1 MLRSIRLQNYKGFLD
16 TGNIVFKPITIIFG
30 KNSSG
35 KSSICKLLPIL
46 RDAIAN
52 RNEPLPLVSKENV
65 RIAYRYED
73 LFHDRIYSNMLG
85 ISMDFDN
92 RTFLKSSFFIQDGVF
107 CDGGLSANF
116 KGKLTGSI
124 TVRAKKDKKS
134 DKLAEPFIG
143 RKDPE
148 FEKVLDDC
156 KFSANFIGPIRA
168 NAPEFISKSDMQ
180 RAIARDAGGAYA
192 YMELMKSEFGSKDL
206 ISKVSDWMK
215 ANMDSYEIEMY
226 PVNDYM
232 MDGYVPIIKKDALRM
247 HLSDV
252 GEGITQVIPIIVQSF
267 LNEPNSLTVL
277 EQPALHLHPAIHSSI
292 AERLAMSTIETG
304 QTFVIESHSHNLLL
318 GFQRMVAKSDSPFT
332 SDDIEIYFIDNED
345 GNAVVKKITID
356 SDGTLSD
363 WPSGV
368 FEEGFEITKQIIDKK

>member
-1 MLRSIRLQNYKGFLD
+1 MLKSIRLQNYKGFLD

-52 RNEPLPLVSKENV
+52 RNEPLPLVSKEKV

-85 ISMDFDN
+85 ISMVFDN
-92 RTFLKSSFFIQDGVF
+92 NTYLKSSFFMQDGVF
-107 CDGGLSANF
+107 CDGGLSANY
-116 KGKLTGSI
+116 KGKVTGSI
-124 TVRAKKDKKS
+124 TVRIKKDEKNEKI
-134 DKLAEPFIG
+134 AEPFLS

-148 FEKVLDDC
+148 FERAIDAC
-156 KFSANFIGPIRA
+156 KFNTNFIGPIRA
-168 NAPEFISKSDMQ
+168 NAPEFIYKSYLQ
-180 RAIARDAGGAYA
+180 RNNPRDSCGAYS
-192 YMELMKSEFGSKDL
+192 YLELMKSEFGSKDL
-206 ISKVSDWMK
+206 ISKVSDWFK
-215 ANMDSYEIEMY
+215 TNMDSYEIEMY
-226 PVNDYM
+226 PVNDFM

-247 HLSDV
+247 HMSDV
-252 GEGITQVIPIIVQSF
+252 GEGITQVLPIIVQSF

-304 QTFVIESHSHNLLL
+304 QTYVIESHSHNLLL
-318 GFQRMVAKSDSPFT
+318 GFQRMVAKSDVPFT
-332 SDDIEIYFIDNED
+332 SDDIVIYFIDNED
-345 GNAVVKKITID
+345 GNPVVKEITID
-356 SDGTLSD
+356 SDGSLSD

-368 FEEGFEITKQIIDKK
+368 FEEGFELTKQIIDKK

>member
-1 MLRSIRLQNYKGFLD
+1 MLKSIRLQNFKGFLD

-46 RDAIAN
+46 RDAFAN
-52 RNEPLPLVSKENV
+52 RNEPLPLLSKENV

-73 LFHDRIYSNMLG
+73 LFHNRIYSSMLG

-92 RTFLKSSFFIQDGVF
+92 NTFLRSSFYIQDGVF
-107 CDGGLSANF
+107 CDGGFSANY
-116 KGKLTGSI
+116 KGKAMGSI
-124 TVRAKKDKKS
+124 TLRVENDGKS
-134 DKLAEPFIG
+134 DKIAKPFIG
-143 RKDPE
+143 KKDSV
-148 FEKVLDDC
+148 FEKALDAC
-156 KFSANFIGPIRA
+156 KFNVNFIGPIRA
-168 NAPEFISKSDMQ
+168 NSPEFISKSDLQ
-180 RAIARDAGGAYA
+180 RNIPRDSCGAYS
-192 YMELMKSEFGSKDL
+192 YYELMKSEFGSKDL
-206 ISKVSDWMK
+206 ISKVSDWFK

-226 PVNDYM
+226 PVNDFM
-232 MDGYVPIIKKDALRM
+232 MDGYVPMIKKDGLRM

-252 GEGITQVIPIIVQSF
+252 GEGITQVLPIIVQSF
-267 LNEPNSLTVL
+267 LDEPNSLTVL

-318 GFQRMVAKSDSPFT
+318 GFQRMVAKTDTPFT
-332 SDDIEIYFIDNED
+332 SDDIVIYFIDNED
-345 GNAVVKKITID
+345 GNAVIKKITID
-356 SDGTLSD
+356 ADGTLSD